1 MSTVPTCPACGQPA
15 RLVPASTVYGE
26 SLPDRYLWLCDCT
39 ASLHYV
45 GCHPGTTDPLGTLA
59 DRGLRNLRRIV
70 HDWLD
75 PIWKVGKVPRS
86 VVYAWLARQMGI
98 DRETCHVA
106 HFDRAACFAALAAL
120 KAHPYHARRLATR
133 DQRPDMGQQERAAQ
147 PQKGIGM
154 YQKFTAIGNLGSKPV
169 LRYTPAGVAVADF
182 NLAVNNRRKDKEG
195 VLVESTVWF
204 KVTAW
209 QALAEVVANN
219 LDKGRQV
226 LVEGEITKIDAFLAQ
241 DGSPRASC
249 VVTAQKVVFL
259 GGHAH
264 KTGTEGDR
272 VDPGPGMLP
281 RADWNDI
288 EEVPF

>member
-1 MSTVPTCPACGQPA
+1 MSTVPTCPACGQSA
-15 RLVPASTVYGE
+15 RLVPASTVYGG

-39 ASLHYV
+39 AGLYYV

-75 PIWKVGKVPRS
+75 PIWKQGRVPRS

-106 HFDRAACFAALAAL
+106 HFDRAECFAALTAL
-120 KAHPYHARRLATR
+120 KAHPYHARRLAQR
-133 DQRPDMGQQERAAQ
+133 DQRPDMGQQESAAQ
-147 PQKGIGM
+147 PQKGQITV

-169 LRYTPAGVAVADF
+169 LRYTPSGAAVADF
-182 NLAVNNRRKDKEG
+182 NFAVNNRRKDKEG

-272 VDPGPGMLP
+272 IVPPEPMAEGWLD
-281 RADWNDI
+281 NDL
-288 EEVPF
+288 VPF